1 MIDWELAHVGDPAED
16 IGWLCIRS
24 WRFGNDDL
32 PVAGVGALDAFL
44 DAYEAAG
51 GPPSEPERVRWWE
64 ALGNVKWAVI
74 CARQA
79 HDHLT
84 GAAAEPRAGL
94 ARSPDLRAGVGSA
107 ELIGSHVTQDR
118 PDAPE
123 LLDAVA
129 EFLAS
134 EVSEWVPREERFQ
147 VLVAANLCAIL
158 GRELRAGEAPL
169 HDDLA
174 LIGELL
180 EADPPA
186 TPPGGVELR
195 DAVRESEAELAR
207 RLRAGDLDG
216 DLQAV
221 AARLRDHVRRKLEIA
236 RPGYA
241 D

>member
-1 MIDWELAHVGDPAED
+1 M
-16 IGWLCIRS
+16 S
-24 WRFGNDDL
+24 
-32 PVAGVGALDAFL
+32 
-44 DAYEAAG
+44 
-51 GPPSEPERVRWWE
+51 
-64 ALGNVKWAVI
+64 
-74 CARQA
+74 
-79 HDHLT
+79 
-84 GAAAEPRAGL
+84 
-94 ARSPDLRAGVGSA
+94 
-107 ELIGSHVTQDR
+107 QDR
-118 PDAPE
+118 PDAAE

-158 GRELRAGEAPL
+158 GRELRAGDAPL

-174 LIGELL
+174 LMGELL
-180 EADPPA
+180 EADPPT
-186 TPPGGVELR
+186 TPRGGVELR

-216 DLQAV
+216 DLEAV
-221 AARLRDHVRRKLEIA
+221 ASRLRCHLRRKLEIA